1 MNNVSPKSHLTLI
14 SPIVIM
20 STLNSVVGDS
30 HAPQWEAGRL
40 NSNDILVQ
48 FYDKFWGISMDEEV
62 NDWRESAQD
71 EGMDSGDEHEEE
83 EGNSEAEGDDADANE
98 GEQANEEEG
107 EDDEEDDEDD
117 SDYDEDEIIDGCC
130 VLDVNIPG
138 LETSIWVRAEYIR
151 IFEHIAK
158 LYDSVVDIERKD
170 QKSSCVIL
178 TGQPGIGE
186 LHF

>member
-20 STLNSVVGDS
+20 STLNSVVGDY

-62 NDWRESAQD
+62 NNRRESAQD
-71 EGMDSGDEHEEE
+71 EGMDSGDEHEKE

-98 GEQANEEEG
+98 GEQGNEEEG
-107 EDDEEDDEDD
+107 EDEEEDSEDD
-117 SDYDEDEIIDGCC
+117 DDDNEDEIIDGCC

-138 LETSIWVRAEYIR
+138 LETSISVRAEYIR

-158 LYDSVVDIERKD
+158 LYNSVVNLERKD

-186 LHF
+186 H